1 MEIYHIL
8 RTALPFLAAGCL
20 AWIGYYLAR
29 NLRIESSA
37 SRQIHSYLGDPEGR
51 PSQQE
56 QIGDRIAGAL
66 PVSSSTWQDRLT
78 WAQRGGYYPGQKLG
92 HIFFQAGLFSLGS
105 LGIVFLKPAPL
116 SFLIP
121 VIAFAYPLVSLRSR
135 ANRVRRHA
143 VRSLPD
149 VAALVAAE
157 VSAGNPTDQ
166 ALLRAA
172 ELPGPLS
179 SLISEAVA
187 YSRQTNR
194 PLFSRDRGVRGALV
208 DVFDRTNLP
217 ALRAFGRQLDEVAN
231 KGVDSAELMNDMARA
246 LAREYRERVMTE
258 KEKLGGRLTTLV
270 ALHFFFPA
278 VLIILMAFLLPLLN
292 MFSR

>member
-1 MEIYHIL
+1 MQIDNIL
-8 RTALPFLAAGCL
+8 RIALPFLAASCL
-20 AWIGYYLAR
+20 AWIGFYLAR

-37 SRQIHSYLGDPEGR
+37 SRQIHNYLGDPDDR

-56 QIGDRIAGAL
+56 QIGNRVAGVL
-66 PVSSSTWQDRLT
+66 PVSPNTWQDRLT

-92 HIFFQAGLFSLGS
+92 HIFFQAAMFALGS
-105 LGIVFLKPAPL
+105 LAIVFLKPVPL
-116 SFLIP
+116 AFLIP

-135 ANRVRRHA
+135 AGRVRRQV
-143 VRSLPD
+143 VRGLPD

-172 ELPGPLS
+172 DLPGPLS
-179 SLISEAVA
+179 SLIAEAVA
-187 YSRQTNR
+187 YSRQANR

-278 VLIILMAFLLPLLN
+278 VLIILMAFLLPLLD

>member
-1 MEIYHIL
+1 MTLPIIL
-8 RTALPFLAAGCL
+8 RLALPFLAAGCL

-37 SRQIHSYLGDPEGR
+37 SRQIHNYLGDPEGH

-66 PVSSSTWQDRLT
+66 PVSASAWQDRLT
-78 WAQRGGYYPGQKLG
+78 WAQRGGYYSGQKLG

-105 LGIVFLKPAPL
+105 LGIVFLKPSPL

-143 VRSLPD
+143 VRGLPD